1 MSKLTP
7 SRPVMVNFGEA
18 SKKQVKQKVVTKAC
32 AKCGVEKKL
41 EEFYAHKMYTKGIC
55 RDRWCKECAKAMAI
69 SEVGL
74 RDYMMH
80 NNRLF
85 TQELWNDAMAKA
97 VVDCNKQTEYLLAND
112 SEKSAMLTVKAGGT
126 ALLLMNS
133 AKHYRYVNY
142 EDSDFQFD
150 VEEVAMAEQALER
163 NGQDPYYTDPVYS
176 PEWNGS
182 YTQYEIKKMDDYY
195 QSIIKARGIEDSIG
209 ETYCRQFVKQSA
221 IVDVLAEKYRKDPT
235 KDNDAQYKN
244 AISSLEA
251 LSQAAQ
257 LAPRYRKADA
267 TIGLGSLGVLIKAC
281 EEGKLLM
288 EPQTFPDDQ
297 IDGIIKN
304 YMHVSSAIQGTGS
317 LWTNDTSSSE
327 IS

>member
-1 MSKLTP
+1 MSKIIPT
-7 SRPVMVNFGEA
+7 RPVIVNFGEA
-18 SKKQVKQKVVTKAC
+18 PKKPVKQKQIMKTC
-32 AKCGVEKKL
+32 AKCGTEKRI
-41 EEFYAHKMYTKGIC
+41 EEFYTHKMYSKGIC
-55 RDRWCKECAKAMAI
+55 RDRWCKECARSMAV
-69 SEVGL
+69 SEIGL

-85 TQELWNDAMAKA
+85 TQDLWNDAMNKA
-97 VVDCNKQTEYLLAND
+97 VVECNKLKDYLTASD
-112 SEKSAMLTVKAGGT
+112 EEKSVMLTAKAGNM

-150 VEEVAMAEQALER
+150 VETTAKNEQAMER

-195 QSIIKARGIEDSIG
+195 DSIIKARGIEDSIG

-267 TIGLGSLGVLIKAC
+267 TIGLGSLGVFIKAC
-281 EEGKLLM
+281 EEGELLM
-288 EPQTFPDDQ
+288 EQPVFPKDQ
-297 IDGIIKN
+297 IDGIIEN
-304 YMHVSSAIQGTGS
+304 YMHVASAIQGSGA
-317 LWTNDTSSSE
+317 LWTNDTTSSE
-327 IS
+327 MK